1 MEQACRML
9 KQNRTIGRL
18 MLDEKG
24 QVILHSARLVGEASW
39 PSYLFQYRQVMGLN
53 PTTRLMRTL
62 LLLFRIT
69 SAFI

>member
-1 MEQACRML
+1 ML

-24 QVILHSARLVGEASW
+24 QVILHSARLVGEVKR